1 MAKIPDIK
9 IKFSAKG
16 AKGLNQAIKTLD
28 RSTKALVNSQAKMVA
43 GSKKQERQNKKGI
56 KSTRLLHNS
65 FATLRSKMLLASF
78 AGGIFAAT
86 IGKMAKMAG
95 EQQRAE
101 SKLETAI
108 GKRSNA
114 LLAFASQQQRV
125 TAFGDEETITAM
137 SLVGAYT
144 DNEKAISR
152 LTKVSMD
159 LATAK
164 GMDLKSAVDLVSK
177 SVFSS
182 TNALSR
188 YGVTIEGSAG
198 SVQRLESATSALTN
212 LYGGQAEANAQ
223 TFLGTVDQLGNS
235 LGDAGE
241 NIGFVFIPALTV
253 ASRGLITFADNL
265 DTARIK
271 SYITA
276 LGLVTAGYA
285 LYTLWAKRSAI
296 ATFKFSKAL
305 KMSGIGLVIIG
316 TMKAV
321 DMLNESF
328 GFFTNEAK
336 EAAKELKKLEGAMGD
351 LNAEGV
357 NTLELN
363 QKLAMSEFK
372 KGESYRLNADVF
384 AEQRLLDEERRL
396 TLEKYNITNDQ
407 FINGQ
412 VKNKEAVIAMNDIEV
427 RAIALS
433 ERKRIVQAKSI
444 SSAVGALGSLNKA
457 MKGSAVIS
465 KRLAQTQATIDTYA
479 AASLALRTG
488 TPPWNFIAMGTV
500 IAAGLANVATI
511 EAQQFAKG
519 GDFVTNKPEL
529 IMVGEAGREHVQITP
544 IDRPEERAMNGSGI
558 TVNINGG
565 VVQEDYIRNELIP
578 AINRSGVRVA

>member
-16 AKGLNQAIKTLD
+16 APNLIRAIKTLD
-28 RSTKALVNSQAKMVA
+28 KSTKALVNSQAKIVA
-43 GSKKQERQNKKGI
+43 GSEKQERQNKKGV

-241 NIGFVFIPALTV
+241 NIGFVFIPALTI
-253 ASRGLITFADNL
+253 AARGLITFADNL

-271 SYITA
+271 SYLTA
-276 LGLVTAGYA
+276 LGLVTGGYA

-296 ATFKFSKAL
+296 ATLKFSKAL
-305 KMSGIGLVIIG
+305 KLSGIGLVIIG

-321 DMLNESF
+321 DMLNDSF
-328 GFFTNEAK
+328 GFFTDEAK
-336 EAAKELKKLEGAMGD
+336 EAADELKKLEGAMGD

-372 KGESYRLNADVF
+372 KGESYRLNADIF

-433 ERKRIVQAKSI
+433 ERKRVVQAKSI

-457 MKGSAVIS
+457 MKGSALVS

-544 IDRPEERAMNGSGI
+544 VDRPDERGMKASGLTI
-558 TVNINGG
+558 NIHGG
-565 VVQEDYIRNELIP
+565 IVQEDYIRNELIP
-578 AINRSGVRVA
+578 AINRSGVGVA